1 MWEQPFV
8 GWLALGFALLI
19 TEMLT
24 GTLFFLCLAPAA
36 FATAAVAWLVS
47 DPYTQWICFAT
58 AGFLSLFA
66 WRHLRRKIKP
76 TAHDA
81 ASGLNNRTRHL
92 VGRESVLAEPVVN
105 GRGRVNIDDSWWQ
118 VTAAHDLPAG
128 THVRVTAVHEMILTI
143 EKKA

>member
-1 MWEQPFV
+1 MWDQAFV
-8 GWLALGFALLI
+8 AWLALGFALLI

-81 ASGLNNRTRHL
+81 ASALNNRTRHL
-92 VGRESVLAEPVVN
+92 VGRESVSWRSRWSMVAAGSILMTAG
-105 GRGRVNIDDSWWQ
+105 GRSRPRMICRPGRMCGSPPC
-118 VTAAHDLPAG
+118 T
-128 THVRVTAVHEMILTI
+128 
-143 EKKA
+143 K